1 MDNVVKLFPD
11 SGLSLVDRIH
21 RARMARQAAEAAPA
35 ETAPD
40 YSVTTRPGY
49 MGATAWDGSNSR
61 RSDLYGAGL
70 SKAIREALKGDGIKG
85 VTVSVKTYTGGQSIT
100 LKITATPRD
109 YLELAEYIDATHIWD
124 FSAFGWIVDT
134 DSETGERVSDYDVN
148 AWSEEKRQ
156 RVHAELARRDLESM
170 KGEHAQLNHF
180 HIDKYKVFRP
190 DFIKKLHRIAQ
201 IVDSFNYDD
210 SNSMVDY
217 FDRGFYES
225 WYIKYAD
232 K

>member
-11 SGLSLVDRIH
+11 SGLSLVDRIN

-134 DSETGERVSDYDVN
+134 DSETGERVSTEAVN
-148 AWSEEKRQ
+148 GWSHEKMR

-180 HIDKYKVFRP
+180 HIDNYKVFRP